1 MKIYETYNKVKDVFK
16 RPRIRFWCGLYKKC
30 PHFNIYQTKWIRIG
44 KRGTYYWCRNGRY
57 VWDLDYMHKHP
68 IFTRL
73 FKPIYCIPNWLNIS
87 FKSTDAVY
95 KHKFQYTY
103 LEYPPHVILYLFGF
117 LFLWVL
123 DAPNGNTDDYW
134 ESIETY
140 LEDPDIQSVDDK
152 MGTAVRVKEGASSRR
167 HRLSCDFLNEYSAT
181 YIALKRWRDQTVR
194 Q

>member
-16 RPRIRFWCGLYKKC
+16 RPRMRFWCGPYKKC
-30 PHFNIYQTKWIRIG
+30 PHFNIYQPRWIRIG
-44 KRGTYYWCRNGRY
+44 KRGTYYWCRNGQY
-57 VWDLDYMHKHP
+57 VWDLDYVHKHP

-73 FKPIYCIPNWLNIS
+73 FKPIYCVPNWLNIS
-87 FKSTDAVY
+87 FGSTDVVY

-134 ESIETY
+134 ESIEAY
-140 LEDPDIQSVDDK
+140 L
-152 MGTAVRVKEGASSRR
+152 TAVRVKEGASSRR
-167 HRLSCDFLNEYSAT
+167 YRLSCDFLNEYSAT